1 MSSKKKID
9 ADLVREMAALLEETG
24 LVEIEYEDEDFKVRV
39 ARGTVAGPA
48 QSIAPIAMTT
58 PMAAQTAADDSRSA
72 VDPGAVNSPMVG
84 TVFLSPEPGAE
95 PFVRAG
101 DMVTEGDTL
110 LLLEAMKTFN
120 EVRAPRSGKI
130 ARILVADGTPVE
142 YGEPLLI
149 LQ

>member
-1 MSSKKKID
+1 MSTKKKID

-24 LVEIEYEDEDFKVRV
+24 LVEIEYEDEGFKLRL
-39 ARGTVAGPA
+39 ARGVVSGPA
-48 QSIAPIAMTT
+48 AAAAPVAMAVA
-58 PMAAQTAADDSRSA
+58 PLAAEDSRPA
-72 VDPGAVNSPMVG
+72 ADPGAVTSPMVG
-84 TVFLSPEPGAE
+84 TVFMSPEPGAE

>member
-1 MSSKKKID
+1 MTTKKKID

-39 ARGTVAGPA
+39 ARGVVSGPA
-48 QSIAPIAMTT
+48 TSVAPVAMAV
-58 PMAAQTAADDSRSA
+58 PLAAEDSRPA
-72 VDPGAVNSPMVG
+72 ADPGAVTSPMVG
-84 TVFLSPEPGAE
+84 TVFMSPEPGAE

-142 YGEPLLI
+142 YGETLLI

>member
-1 MSSKKKID
+1 MTTKKKID

-24 LVEIEYEDEDFKVRV
+24 LVEIEYEDEDFKLRV
-39 ARGTVAGPA
+39 ARGVVSGPA
-48 QSIAPIAMTT
+48 AAAAPVAV
-58 PMAAQTAADDSRSA
+58 AAPVAAEDSRPA
-72 VDPGAVNSPMVG
+72 ADPGAVASPMVG
-84 TVFLSPEPGAE
+84 TVFMSPEPGAE

-130 ARILVADGTPVE
+130 VRILVADGTPVE

>member
-1 MSSKKKID
+1 MSDKKKID

-24 LVEIEYEDEDFKVRV
+24 LVEIDYEDEDFKLRV
-39 ARGTVAGPA
+39 ARGTVAAPA
-48 QSIAPIAMTT
+48 AAVT
-58 PMAAQTAADDSRSA
+58 PVAADAPVAAEDNRPAS
-72 VDPGAVNSPMVG
+72 DPGAVTSPMVG
-84 TVFLSPEPGAE
+84 TVFMSPEPGAE

-101 DMVTEGDTL
+101 DAVTEGDTL

-120 EVRAPRSGKI
+120 EVRAPRSGKV

>member
-1 MSSKKKID
+1 MTTKKKID

-24 LVEIEYEDEDFKVRV
+24 LVEIEYEDEDFKLRV
-39 ARGTVAGPA
+39 ARGVVSGPA
-48 QSIAPIAMTT
+48 ASVAPVA
-58 PMAAQTAADDSRSA
+58 MAAPLATEDSRPA
-72 VDPGAVNSPMVG
+72 ADPGAVTSPMVG
-84 TVFLSPEPGAE
+84 TVFMSPEPGAE

>member
-1 MSSKKKID
+1 MSKKKID

-24 LVEIEYEDEDFKVRV
+24 LVELEYEADDVKVRV
-39 ARGTVAGPA
+39 ARGTVAAPA
-48 QSIAPIAMTT
+48 AAAPVPVAT
-58 PMAAQTAADDSRSA
+58 PSAGQAEESRPA
-72 VDPGAVNSPMVG
+72 NDPGAVTSPMVG
-84 TVFLSPEPGAE
+84 TVFLSPESGAE

-101 DMVTEGDTL
+101 DTVTEGDTL

-120 EVRAPRSGKI
+120 EVRAPRSGKV

-142 YGEPLLI
+142 FGEPLLI

>member
-1 MSSKKKID
+1 MSKKKID

-24 LVEIEYEDEDFKVRV
+24 LVEIEYEDDDVKVRV
-39 ARGTVAGPA
+39 ARGAVAAVAAASAAPA
-48 QSIAPIAMTT
+48 PAAPATSEESR
-58 PMAAQTAADDSRSA
+58 PAAAD
-72 VDPGAVNSPMVG
+72 PGSVNSPMVG
-84 TVFLSPEPGAE
+84 TVYLSPEPGSE

-101 DMVTEGDTL
+101 DTVAEGDTL

-120 EVRAPRSGKI
+120 EVRAPRSGKVV
-130 ARILVADGTPVE
+130 RILVADGTPVE